1 MMTEGDGLR
10 PLQMGV
16 AGHYGVAVFFSLVRD
31 NLYKVNHEV
40 LNVDNLFFE
49 VELNVNGN
57 LVVTAS

>member
-1 MMTEGDGLR
+1 MMAEGDGLR

-31 NLYKVNHEV
+31 NLDKVNHKIFY
-40 LNVDNLFFE
+40 VDNLFFE
-49 VELNVNGN
+49 VELYVNGN